1 MKRYLNLFKQAW
13 ADFGEDKAQ
22 RLAAGLAYYTIFSI
36 APLLLIAIAI
46 AGLVF
51 GRSEAQAQI
60 VAQLQGLFGDAGAK
74 AIKEMLENAAKPD
87 SGALAIIIGSVTLL
101 FGAAGVFA
109 QLKSALNTI
118 WEVEEKKGGGIAGFI
133 KERLLSFAMV
143 LVVGFLLL
151 VTLVIDA
158 ALSAVGSY
166 AQARLPGGEAPW
178 HIAQLVV
185 SFGVVAV
192 LFALIF
198 RYLPDVRIA
207 WRDVR
212 FGAAFTAALFVIGKF
227 ALGLWLGK
235 KSVGSAYGAAGSLVV
250 LLLWIYW
257 SASIVFFGAEFTQ
270 VYASSHGSLRAAPKR
285 KEEDGG
291 APVRPVIIKT
301 GGSGAM
307 KLAAGGLAGLVLG
320 AVVGGIGATIVFVK
334 SVKKLFT

>member
-1 MKRYLNLFKQAW
+1 MKRYLDLFKQAW
-13 ADFGEDKAQ
+13 TDFGEDKAQ

-51 GRSEAQAQI
+51 GRAEAQAQ
-60 VAQLQGLFGDAGAK
+60 VAAQLQGLFGDAGAK
-74 AIKEMLENAAKPD
+74 AIKDMLENAAKPE
-87 SGALAIIIGSVTLL
+87 SGVVAIVIGTVTLL

-118 WEVEEKKGGGIAGFI
+118 WEVEEKKVRGIAGFI

-158 ALSAVGSY
+158 GLNAVGSY
-166 AQARLPGGEAPW
+166 AQEKLPGGEAPW
-178 HIAQLVV
+178 QIAQLIV
-185 SFGVVAV
+185 SFAVVAV

-198 RYLPDVRIA
+198 RYLPDVRIE

-227 ALGLWLGK
+227 ALGMWLGR

-257 SASIVFFGAEFTQ
+257 SASILFFGAEFTQ
-270 VYASSHGSLRAAPKR
+270 VYASSHGSLRAAPKK
-285 KEEDGG
+285 KEEEAA
-291 APVRPVIIKT
+291 APLRPVIIQS
-301 GGSGAM
+301 GGGGAM
-307 KLAAGGLAGLVLG
+307 KLATGGLVGLLLG
-320 AVVGGIGATIVFVK
+320 AIVGGIGATVVFMK